1 MMKGKVFIFSAP
13 SGAGKSTVVNYLLGQ
28 YPQQFEFSVSATS
41 RAPRGEEKDG
51 VEYYFISAERF
62 RELIAQDAFVE
73 YEEVYEDRFY
83 GTLKSEVDERMARG
97 HSVILEIDIQGG
109 MNVRKV
115 YPDAVLLF
123 IIPPSAEELERR
135 LRGRGSEREE
145 DIALRLENAKRE
157 MAMKDSYDTIIIND
171 SLDVAVGA
179 LEAAIDHYETSGG
192 PEEHVSD

>member
-1 MMKGKVFIFSAP
+1 MARTPRLFVISGP
-13 SGAGKSTVVNYLLGQ
+13 SGAGKGTLVSLVRERRHDLDLT
-28 YPQQFEFSVSATS
+28 VSATT
-41 RAPRGEEKDG
+41 RKPREGEIDG
-51 VEYYFISAERF
+51 VSYHFISEEEFTR
-62 RELIAQDAFVE
+62 RVE
-73 YEEVYEDRFY
+73 AGEFLEWAHVHGHRY

>member
-1 MMKGKVFIFSAP
+1 MARTPRLFVISGP
-13 SGAGKSTVVNYLLGQ
+13 SGAGKGTLVSLVRERRHDLGLT
-28 YPQQFEFSVSATS
+28 VSATT
-41 RAPRGEEKDG
+41 RKPREGEIDG
-51 VEYYFISAERF
+51 VSYHFISEEEFTR
-62 RELIAQDAFVE
+62 RVDAGEFLEWAHVHGH
-73 YEEVYEDRFY
+73 RY